1 MRRSIAKSWTFTRP
15 LVVYGIGYA
24 AVVEPSISNMGYI
37 TTVLSPAQ
45 RRAAG
50 PKNGAQASATVT
62 LDPLGGVSVTIDS
75 LPQGQG
81 HGTVTAQVVADVFG
95 LNPAAIRVET
105 NQEDGRRP

>member
-81 HGTVTAQVVADVFG
+81 HRTVTAQVVADVFA